1 MAPISNR
8 MNDIIQ
14 TLLPAAAAAA
24 ADHAEPNSE
33 LVNLS
38 LADNQL
44 IRGELLDICK
54 SDIAKNLTQEV
65 SSLSLINH
73 DSFLTLLYLK

>member
-14 TLLPAAAAAA
+14 NLLPAAAA
-24 ADHAEPNSE
+24 ADHAEPNPE

-38 LADNQL
+38 LAGNQL

-54 SDIAKNLTQEV
+54 SDIAKNLTQKV
-65 SSLSLINH
+65 SSVSLINH